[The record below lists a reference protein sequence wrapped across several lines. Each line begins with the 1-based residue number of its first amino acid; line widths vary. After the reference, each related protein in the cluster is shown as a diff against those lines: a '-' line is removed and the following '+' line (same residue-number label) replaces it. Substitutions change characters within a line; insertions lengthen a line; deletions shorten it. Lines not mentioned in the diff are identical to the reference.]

1 MRNAAT
7 FDTRVHLIVGPTHIE
22 RYGVQGVVDI
32 AANGASVLQLRDKTS
47 SAKELFDTA
56 TKLKEACDKNNL
68 PLLINDYVDITMTV
82 NAAGVHV
89 GQQDMDGGAIRQILK
104 GDAII
109 GLSMKNENDL
119 QHAPLSEI
127 DYLSIG
133 GVFPTTSKNNP
144 EPPIGL
150 DGLRDLT
157 AKTRRVFDGPI
168 IAIAGIT
175 LENAA
180 QVIDAGV
187 DGVAV
192 ISTIWD
198 ADEAK
203 AALVE
208 LRKTVDAKLSE
219 RQTP

>member
-1 MRNAAT
+1 MRNATT

-22 RYGVQGVVDI
+22 RYGIQGVVDI
-32 AANGASVLQLRDKTS
+32 AAHGASVLQLRDKTS

-68 PLLINDYVDITMTV
+68 PLLINDYVDIAMTV

-89 GQQDMDGGAIRQILK
+89 GQQDMDGRAIRQILK

-119 QHAPLSEI
+119 QRAPLSEI

-133 GVFPTTSKNNP
+133 GVFATTSKNNP
-144 EPPIGL
+144 EPPIGP
-150 DGLRDLT
+150 DGLRNLT
-157 AKTRRVFDGPI
+157 AKTRRVFDGPV

-192 ISTIWD
+192 ISAIWD
-198 ADEAK
+198 ADKPDATL
-203 AALVE
+203 AAL
-208 LRKTVDAKLSE
+208 RKIVDAKLSE
-219 RQTP
+219 YQTA